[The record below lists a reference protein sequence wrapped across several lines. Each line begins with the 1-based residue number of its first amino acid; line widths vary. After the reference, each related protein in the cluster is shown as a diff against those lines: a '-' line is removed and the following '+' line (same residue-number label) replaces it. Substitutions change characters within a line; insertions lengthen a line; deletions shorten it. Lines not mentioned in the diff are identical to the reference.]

1 MGASLDDGSAVAL
14 SGARPLRPLIRVGGP
29 RPRVEPEERLERLT
43 ASLCPECLRIIPAAL
58 VERGGKILVRKT
70 CPDHGEFEDVYYGD
84 SQLYRRF
91 LRFEEEGRGTV
102 KYVDSTAPCPFSCG
116 LCDMH
121 RNHTALLNIV
131 VTNRCPLSC
140 WYCFFYAEQAGFVY
154 EPSIE
159 QIRGFARSALRQGRA
174 LAVQLT
180 GGEPLLRDDLAEI
193 VRALKEEGVRHVQL
207 NIAGVSVAELYLRSP
222 ELAVEWVRE
231 LREAGVNTVYL
242 SFDGTTPKTNPKNHW
257 EVPFIFET
265 FRRAGMTS
273 VVLVPTVIR
282 GFNDHALGD
291 ILKFAARNMDL
302 VRGVNFQPISFTGR
316 MRRQELEASRVTV
329 ADVIRLVEEQ
339 TDGQIGRESW
349 YPCPAAAKI
358 AKFVEALTGREQFLM
373 ANHVAC
379 GAATYVFVER
389 SSGSVVFRPLTE
401 YFDVDGF
408 LAHLD
413 EAREKLEGSGRIAK
427 ALRALSTVASLR
439 RFVKRDALPNGES
452 LTRLLIDIF
461 TKRSYDA
468 LGRLHYSALFLGI
481 MHFMDLY
488 NYDVQRVMRCNI
500 HYASPDGRI
509 IPFCTY
515 NVLNEIYRD
524 SVFKEFGAP
533 MSSWRGRPH
542 RYGVSEKY
550 SRDLR
555 ALTSHPLYRVTY
567 EGFI

>member
-1 MGASLDDGSAVAL
+1 
-14 SGARPLRPLIRVGGP
+14 
-29 RPRVEPEERLERLT
+29 
-43 ASLCPECLRIIPAAL
+43 
-58 VERGGKILVRKT
+58 
-70 CPDHGEFEDVYYGD
+70 
-84 SQLYRRF
+84 
-91 LRFEEEGRGTV
+91 
-102 KYVDSTAPCPFSCG
+102 
-116 LCDMH
+116 
-121 RNHTALLNIV
+121 
-131 VTNRCPLSC
+131 
-140 WYCFFYAEQAGFVY
+140 
-154 EPSIE
+154 
-159 QIRGFARSALRQGRA
+159 
-174 LAVQLT
+174 
-180 GGEPLLRDDLAEI
+180 
-193 VRALKEEGVRHVQL
+193 
-207 NIAGVSVAELYLRSP
+207 
-222 ELAVEWVRE
+222 
-231 LREAGVNTVYL
+231 
-242 SFDGTTPKTNPKNHW
+242 
-257 EVPFIFET
+257 
-265 FRRAGMTS
+265 
-273 VVLVPTVIR
+273 
-282 GFNDHALGD
+282 
-291 ILKFAARNMDL
+291 
-302 VRGVNFQPISFTGR
+302 
-316 MRRQELEASRVTV
+316 
-329 ADVIRLVEEQ
+329 
-339 TDGQIGRESW
+339 
-349 YPCPAAAKI
+349 
-358 AKFVEALTGREQFLM
+358 
-373 ANHVAC
+373 
-379 GAATYVFVER
+379 
-389 SSGSVVFRPLTE
+389 
-401 YFDVDGF
+401 
-408 LAHLD
+408 LD